1 MYFSLYDDEIN
12 LPTYLLLSYISP
24 LPLFS
29 GSNVFP
35 YIKYDDLLL
44 WKTLWNVCCFLIHF
58 RPKLLSYISPLPLFS
73 GSKEAQAKIDQ
84 YIQQAIIVSYGLFVE
99 SEINLIFHTSR
110 EASFGKILEFCW
122 GLKLGISYEIII
134 INWLPPL
141 QQRTFLHPL
150 LACESIWNAYPTEF
164 FPIVSW
170 STHSSCK
177 FWFPLFWN

>member
-73 GSKEAQAKIDQ
+73 GSKEAQAQNWSIHS
-84 YIQQAIIVSYGLFVE
+84 AG
-99 SEINLIFHTSR
+99 NHR
-110 EASFGKILEFCW
+110 
-122 GLKLGISYEIII
+122 KLWSIC
-134 INWLPPL
+134 
-141 QQRTFLHPL
+141 R
-150 LACESIWNAYPTEF
+150 IWNKFNFSYF
-164 FPIVSW
+164 KGG
-170 STHSSCK
+170 K
-177 FWFPLFWN
+177 FWQDTWVLLRIKIGYIIRDNYH